1 MFEKKKFNYIL
12 IFVNLNQDVKNQ
24 AIPSICFRDIVQ
36 LEILQFEWLRGFCS
50 ISQDYEFPKN
60 DVCTGTKQTTSIF
73 AIEQNQY
80 KSIFKLDFQ

>member
-1 MFEKKKFNYIL
+1 MFKKKKINYVL

-24 AIPSICFRDIVQ
+24 AIPSICSRDIVP
-36 LEILQFEWLRGFCS
+36 LEIVQFEWLRGFCS

-60 DVCTGTKQTTSIF
+60 LCAGTKQTTSIF

-80 KSIFKLDFQ
+80 KSNFKLHF